1 MGVLF
6 GPVVMARAVGLPN
19 GSDPLPASG
28 SGVDEGRTLLED
40 GVVRKAMLCASE
52 NKGT

>member
-6 GPVVMARAVGLPN
+6 GPVVMARAVGLP
-19 GSDPLPASG
+19 DPLPASG

-40 GVVRKAMLCASE
+40 GVVRKAMLE